1 MISTN
6 ERKHFMNLTT
16 RIKAFTLLCLISA
29 FSTPVALAFELLPVQ
44 VDNKVWALVGEIGP
58 RTAENHGLNNTLGF
72 IETPEGVILIGSG
85 ASPAGARLIEQTV
98 AGVTETPIRWVI
110 TIGAQDHHWLGNS
123 YFSERGARIIA
134 LRRTVAA
141 QKAHVPDHLQRLK
154 RFAGKEADAV
164 RPVYADRII
173 DKDKAELNLG
183 GVTLH
188 LIWPG
193 NGHFRGDAV
202 VWLPRQRI
210 VFAGDFVFN
219 DRMLGVQ
226 SYSRVEEWREA
237 FKRIAALEPQV
248 VVPGHGFPGSL
259 DKARRDT
266 GDYLDFL
273 VDRVGK
279 ALEDWQELGE
289 TTDQLSD
296 APQFR
301 HLKLYDSW
309 HRRNIN
315 RTYLQLEAGSP

>member
-1 MISTN
+1 MSLPVPIKT
-6 ERKHFMNLTT
+6 FT
-16 RIKAFTLLCLISA
+16 RLCLLLA
-29 FSTPVALAFELLPVQ
+29 FCTPAARAFELLPVQ
-44 VDNKVWALVGEIGP
+44 VGSKVWALIGETGP

-85 ASPAGARLIEQTV
+85 ATPAAARLIEQTV
-98 AGVTETPIRWVI
+98 AGITETPIRWVI

-123 YFSERGARIIA
+123 YFSERGALIIA

-141 QKAHVPDHLQRLK
+141 QKAHVADHLQRLK

-173 DKDKAELNLG
+173 DRDEAELKLG
-183 GVTLH
+183 GVTLR

-226 SYSRVEEWREA
+226 PYSRVTEWRQA

-315 RTYLQLEAGSP
+315 RTYLQLEAGPT